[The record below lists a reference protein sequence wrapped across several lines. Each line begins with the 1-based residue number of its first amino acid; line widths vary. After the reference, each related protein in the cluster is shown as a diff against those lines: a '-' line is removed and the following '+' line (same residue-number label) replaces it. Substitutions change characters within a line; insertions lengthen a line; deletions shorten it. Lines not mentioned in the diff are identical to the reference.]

1 MRRRPLHAAVGKAAQ
16 RRDDDVAITGRDRWI
31 EAASLQRGVIDEPC
45 RRGGNAPASCR
56 LAPAKRSIGRGGVN
70 APTYSMECGK
80 PGRRWPSNSAARN
93 NCYTTRSARTSR
105 GNIKP
110 PD

>member
-45 RRGGNAPASCR
+45 RRGGECAGDAADWR
-56 LAPAKRSIGRGGVN
+56 LLSDR
-70 APTYSMECGK
+70 
-80 PGRRWPSNSAARN
+80 SAAE
-93 NCYTTRSARTSR
+93 A
-105 GNIKP
+105 
-110 PD
+110 